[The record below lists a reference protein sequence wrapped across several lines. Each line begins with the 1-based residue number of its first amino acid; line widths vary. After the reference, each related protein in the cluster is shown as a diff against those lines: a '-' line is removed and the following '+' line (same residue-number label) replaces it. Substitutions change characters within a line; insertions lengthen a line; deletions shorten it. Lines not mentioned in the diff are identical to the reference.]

1 MLVSISCSATGSSK
15 LFCPGTGGVT
25 SSVPA
30 TVPLLEPLKPLYT
43 SYPLHSPCVPR
54 AALVNRAARPAHGH
68 ITPSAPAR
76 RHIWPLRRRMQSPQT
91 TPRDSASPGGG
102 ASLGSF
108 RRRSK
113 TGQRGGCGD
122 GRRCKGGS
130 SLQPSPGGH
139 ALRVGG
145 AWPLSRDASPRGTH
159 PKLPAALPGPTGPA
173 LAGSCG

>member
-1 MLVSISCSATGSSK
+1 MSISCSATGSSK
-15 LFCPGTGGVT
+15 LFCPSTGGVT
-25 SSVPA
+25 SPDLSS
-30 TVPLLEPLKPLYT
+30 VPLLDPLKPLNASCPPQT
-43 SYPLHSPCVPR
+43 PCVPKT
-54 AALVNRAARPAHGH
+54 ALVNGTAGPAPGH
-68 ITPSAPAR
+68 IAPSPP
-76 RHIWPLRRRMQSPQT
+76 HIYPLLRRMQSQQT

-102 ASLGSF
+102 ASVGSF
-108 RRRSK
+108 GRRSK

-122 GRRCKGGS
+122 GRCCKGGS
-130 SLQPSPGGH
+130 SLQPCPGGH